1 MSFGKCSDHQR
12 DAKGSRFCPTC
23 RRIRLEGEIAAEV
36 AEKLIEAGYYVSVFD
51 CEEFT
56 LIDSRDVNKIVEAMF
71 TTDDDRLYVR
81 KVKGQRDP
89 ETKRRVFDGWIWFV
103 YGNSG
108 WDVICDY
115 TTNLEEVIGY
125 ITDAAEPA

>member
-1 MSFGKCSDHQR
+1 MSFGKCSEHQR

-81 KVKGQRDP
+81 SKKSKEP
-89 ETKRRVFDGWIWFV
+89 MYDGWIWFV
-103 YGNSG
+103 YGNG
-108 WDVICDY
+108 GDDVISDY
-115 TTNLEEVIGY
+115 TTNLSYIIDPIMAAVEEGV
-125 ITDAAEPA
+125 